1 MALFGKLFGS
11 SSDTNSN
18 TDSWKSLTAVSQLN
32 DVKTESNDHPVVLFK
47 HSTRCSISSSAL
59 SRLQRSWNSEE
70 LGKLEIYYLDLIEH
84 RDISSAIT
92 DEFGIGHESPQVLVI
107 KDGKAIYNN
116 SHMGI
121 NYEDIKDLSKSH

>member
-1 MALFGKLFGS
+1 MALLGKLFGS
-11 SSDTNSN
+11 SSDNTT
-18 TDSWKSLTAVSQLN
+18 TDSWKTLTDVGQLN
-32 DVKTESNDHPVVLFK
+32 DVKTESHDHPVVLFK

-59 SRLQRSWNSEE
+59 SRLQRNWNTSE
-70 LGKLEIYYLDLIEH
+70 LGNLELYYLDLIAH

-92 DEFGIGHESPQVLVI
+92 DEFGIGHESPQIIFI

-121 NYEDIKDLSKSH
+121 NYEDIKELAKAH